1 MPLSWLDHVNIRT
14 ANLEAMTRFYTDV
27 LGLTL
32 GPRPPFSFAGSWLYC
47 GDKAAVHLVAR
58 AIDGIGQSRIDHFA
72 FRAQGLKD
80 FVARL
85 KSLQVPYR
93 LTVVPQLELRQVNI
107 VDPDGNRIEVAFAP
121 DEVVDSTE
129 LS

>member
-1 MPLSWLDHVNIRT
+1 MPLCWLDHVNIRT
-14 ANLEAMTRFYTDV
+14 ANLEAMTRFYTEV
-27 LGLTL
+27 VGLRI

-58 AIDGIGQSRIDHFA
+58 QVEGAAQSHIDHFA
-72 FRAQGLKD
+72 FRAQGLND
-80 FVARL
+80 FLARL

-93 LTVVPQLELRQVNI
+93 LAVVPQLELRQVNFT
-107 VDPDGNRIEVAFAP
+107 DPDGNRIEVAFAA
-121 DEVVDSTE
+121 DEAVDPTE

>member
-27 LGLTL
+27 VGLTL
-32 GPRPPFSFAGSWLYC
+32 GPRPPFSFAGAWLYC
-47 GDKAAVHLVAR
+47 GDRAAVHLVAR
-58 AIDGIGQSRIDHFA
+58 AVGGGGESRIDHFA
-72 FRAQGLKD
+72 FRAQGLEE
-80 FVARL
+80 FLTRL

-93 LTVVPQLELRQVNI
+93 LAVVPHLELRQINI
-107 VDPDGNRIEVAFAP
+107 ADPDGNRIEVAFAA
-121 DEVVDSTE
+121 DEVVDPTE

>member
-1 MPLSWLDHVNIRT
+1 MPLCWLDHVNIGT

-58 AIDGIGQSRIDHFA
+58 PSDGGGQPRIDHFA

-80 FVARL
+80 FLVQL
-85 KSLQVPYR
+85 KSLHVPYR
-93 LTVVPQLELRQVNI
+93 LSIVPHLQLRQVNI
-107 VDPDGNRIEVAFAP
+107 ADPDGNRIEVAFAA
-121 DEVVDSTE
+121 DETVDPAE
-129 LS
+129 LL

>member
-1 MPLSWLDHVNIRT
+1 MALCWLDHVNICT
-14 ANLEAMTRFYTDV
+14 ADLEAMTRFYTDV
-27 LGLTL
+27 VGLRL

-58 AIDGIGQSRIDHFA
+58 AVGRPGQPRIDHFA
-72 FRAQGLKD
+72 FRARGLTD
-80 FVARL
+80 FLARL

-93 LTVVPQLELRQVNI
+93 VTVVPHLELRQVNI
-107 VDPDGNRIEVAFAP
+107 ADPDGNRIEVAFAA
-121 DEVVDSTE
+121 DEGVDPGE

>member
-1 MPLSWLDHVNIRT
+1 MPLCWLDHVNIRT

-47 GDKAAVHLVAR
+47 GDRAAVHLVAR
-58 AIDGIGQSRIDHFA
+58 PIDGGGPSRIDHFA
-72 FRAQGLKD
+72 FRAEGLKA
-80 FVARL
+80 FLAQL

-93 LTVVPQLELRQVNI
+93 LALVPHLQLRQVNI
-107 VDPDGNRIEVAFAP
+107 ADPDGNRIEVAFAP
-121 DEVVDSTE
+121 DEAVDPTE

>member
-1 MPLSWLDHVNIRT
+1 MPLCWLDHVNIRT
-14 ANLEAMTRFYTDV
+14 ANLEAMTRFYTEV
-27 LGLTL
+27 VGLTS

-58 AIDGIGQSRIDHFA
+58 EVATRGQSQIDHFA
-72 FRAQGLKD
+72 FRAQGLND
-80 FVARL
+80 FLAKL
-85 KSLQVPYR
+85 KSLRIPYR

-107 VDPDGNRIEVAFAP
+107 VDPDGNRIEVAFAA
-121 DEVVDSTE
+121 DEVVDPAE